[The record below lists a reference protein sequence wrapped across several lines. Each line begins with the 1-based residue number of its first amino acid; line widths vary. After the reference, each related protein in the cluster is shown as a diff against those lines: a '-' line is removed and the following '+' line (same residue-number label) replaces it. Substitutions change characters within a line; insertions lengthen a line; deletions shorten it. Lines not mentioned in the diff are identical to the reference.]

1 MNETRMQELKVKL
14 FGRFGEWLR
23 TLAITYNNQQMR
35 ERAHVHPTARFAN
48 RIYLDEN
55 VYIGE
60 ASGIRSGEVYAG
72 DHSKVVIG
80 KFCAIGNR
88 VSIKARSHN
97 PLRGTTAS
105 EIRPSNLRV
114 EEDITIGDYCWI
126 GDNVFINKGVTLGDH
141 CIIGANS
148 VVVKD
153 IPAFSCAGGVPARV
167 LYDRREKGFVPP
179 EEE

>member
-1 MNETRMQELKVKL
+1 MNKITVKFL
-14 FGRFGEWLR
+14 GGLADWLR
-23 TLAITYNNQQMR
+23 DLADAYNNQKMR
-35 ERAHVHPTARFAN
+35 DHAHVDPTARFAH
-48 RIYLDEN
+48 RIYLDKN
-55 VYIGE
+55 VYIGK
-60 ASGIRSGEVYAG
+60 ATGIRSGEVYAG
-72 DHSKVVIG
+72 ENSKVVIG

-88 VSIKARSHN
+88 VSIKARTHN
-97 PLRGTTAS
+97 PLCGTTAS
-105 EIRPSNLRV
+105 EIRPTNLRV
-114 EEDITIGDYCWI
+114 EEDIIIGDYCWI
-126 GDNVFINKGVTLGDH
+126 GDNVFINKGVAIGDH